1 LTIST
6 ATAYRSYWRQLWVNR
21 IDESPEYAAG
31 RQTYSDA
38 DTAAAV
44 ADAVAALNLNRD
56 DSLLDVGCCKGLIG
70 NFLRQHVARYVGV
83 DYIAG
88 FRPAVVG
95 DAVALPFRDGSF
107 DKVMLAGVLCC
118 MPPSE
123 NAAVLREMRRV
134 VRPGGRGFVSC
145 NPFTFVH
152 HLATIYRRG
161 ELMDLARQCGWR
173 RAWIAEINPLLDQ
186 AQYYFDMVVA
196 A

>member
-1 LTIST
+1 MTIST
-6 ATAYRSYWRQLWVNR
+6 ATAYRSYWHDLWVNR
-21 IDESPEYAAG
+21 VEESPEYAAG
-31 RQTYSDA
+31 RQTYGEA
-38 DTAAAV
+38 EIAAAV
-44 ADAVAALNLNRD
+44 ADAVSALSLCRE
-56 DSLLDVGCCKGLIG
+56 DSLLDIGCSKGLIG
-70 NFLRQHVARYVGV
+70 DGLRRHVRRYVGL
-83 DYIAG
+83 DYIVG

-95 DAVALPFRDGSF
+95 DAVALPFGDGSF

-118 MPPSE
+118 MPPDE

-152 HLATIYRRG
+152 HLATIYDRG
-161 ELMDLARQCGWR
+161 ELMDLARRCGWR
-173 RAWIAEINPLLDQ
+173 RAWIADINPLLDQ